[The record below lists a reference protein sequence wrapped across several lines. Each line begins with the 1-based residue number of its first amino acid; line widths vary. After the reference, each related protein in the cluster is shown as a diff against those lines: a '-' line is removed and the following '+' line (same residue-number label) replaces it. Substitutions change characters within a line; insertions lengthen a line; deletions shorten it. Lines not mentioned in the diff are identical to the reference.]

1 MLKNTLLLSTAL
13 LLFSGCAE
21 RGYKLT
27 VNNATGT
34 VTAEKSIDIRQT
46 TKSTTK
52 TDIHKMQKAVKQE
65 QTRGKP
71 MGRSADK
78 AETEKSVSPTVSK
91 IKTDELARK
100 HEAQNKK
107 IEEAKIVELKAA
119 KEHQLALENEKAAK
133 QAMEAHKLAEEKEA
147 ALLKTEEEKRLLA
160 IQEEKERERVR
171 KQLAEKK
178 KLAQFEKEEA
188 ALFKKLEEK
197 LLVLQKKQEAEALK
211 LKQAENKRIELEKEK
226 QTKLAQE
233 KEEKRLL
240 AINERE
246 AKEAHQKEV
255 AQAKRLKEAKAR
267 EVKKAPL
274 LTTQGLTFKPSS
286 QTYQKFGTSEI
297 HGHVIYLSPDGVEI
311 FLKNTKIYLV
321 AQNTK
326 MDYWYTNYY
335 LKNRHNSARTQSIVN
350 YINATKLNLERN
362 FAFYGLAPGNYYV
375 VIESSYP
382 KSMAKNKNVYIT
394 KRITVEKYKKIMT
407 VFSKKL

>member
-1 MLKNTLLLSTAL
+1 M
-13 LLFSGCAE
+13 
-21 RGYKLT
+21 
-27 VNNATGT
+27 
-34 VTAEKSIDIRQT
+34 
-46 TKSTTK
+46 
-52 TDIHKMQKAVKQE
+52 
-65 QTRGKP
+65 
-71 MGRSADK
+71 
-78 AETEKSVSPTVSK
+78 
-91 IKTDELARK
+91 
-100 HEAQNKK
+100 
-107 IEEAKIVELKAA
+107 
-119 KEHQLALENEKAAK
+119 
-133 QAMEAHKLAEEKEA
+133 
-147 ALLKTEEEKRLLA
+147 
-160 IQEEKERERVR
+160 
-171 KQLAEKK
+171 
-178 KLAQFEKEEA
+178 
-188 ALFKKLEEK
+188 
-197 LLVLQKKQEAEALK
+197 
-211 LKQAENKRIELEKEK
+211 
-226 QTKLAQE
+226 
-233 KEEKRLL
+233 L

-246 AKEAHQKEV
+246 AKEAQQKEV
-255 AQAKRLKEAKAR
+255 AQAKRVKEAKAR